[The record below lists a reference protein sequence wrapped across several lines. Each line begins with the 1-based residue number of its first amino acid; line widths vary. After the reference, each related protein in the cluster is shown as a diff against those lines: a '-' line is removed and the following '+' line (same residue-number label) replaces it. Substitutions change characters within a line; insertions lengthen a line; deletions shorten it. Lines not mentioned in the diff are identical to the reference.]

1 MNRASY
7 MRCLYWHR
15 QSVFSL
21 LQKIPHTAPR
31 SIKTTTCRDSIQG
44 TTMSVDAQNSSRL

>member
-1 MNRASY
+1 MGGASY

-21 LQKIPHTAPR
+21 FQKILHTAPR

-44 TTMSVDAQNSSRL
+44 KTMRGDAQDSSQT